1 MAAVG
6 SSSVKKVL
14 NILIIFVHCYIN
26 IQNQNNII
34 IMNNNICIFI
44 NKQVKTN
51 LLFNPECFA
60 ALFPHYKFV

>member
-14 NILIIFVHCYIN
+14 YILIHCYIN
-26 IQNQNNII
+26 IQIQNNII
-34 IMNNNICIFI
+34 IMNSNACIFI
-44 NKQVKTN
+44 NKKVKTN

-60 ALFPHYKFV
+60 ALFPHHKFV